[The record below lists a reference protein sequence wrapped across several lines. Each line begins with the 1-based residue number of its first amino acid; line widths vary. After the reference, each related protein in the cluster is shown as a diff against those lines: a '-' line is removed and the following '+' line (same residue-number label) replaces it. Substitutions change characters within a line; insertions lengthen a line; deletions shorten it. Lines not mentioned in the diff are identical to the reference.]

1 MESITIK
8 KIGVNEIESL
18 QKISK
23 QTFIEAFS
31 EENNEEDMSAYL
43 EESLS
48 MIKLREELTNPESQ
62 FYFATLDN
70 QLIGYLKLNFGSAQ
84 TELKEEYGVELERI
98 YVLKEFYGKKAGQ
111 ILYAKALEI
120 AQARNAQYLWLG
132 VWEKNLRAI
141 RFYQKNGFVEFDK
154 HFFRLGKDVQTD
166 IMMKVKLAKPEH

>member
-1 MESITIK
+1 METLTIN

-31 EENNEEDMSAYL
+31 EGNNEEDLSAYL
-43 EESLS
+43 EENLS
-48 MIKLREELTNPESQ
+48 MIKLRAELTNPDSQ
-62 FYFATLDN
+62 FYFATLNDEV
-70 QLIGYLKLNFGSAQ
+70 IGYLKLNFGSAQ
-84 TELKEEYGVELERI
+84 TELEEESGVELERI

-111 ILYAKALEI
+111 LLYAKALEI
-120 AQARNAQYLWLG
+120 AQAVKAQYLWLG

-154 HFFRLGKDVQTD
+154 HLFRLGKDIQTD
-166 IMMKVKLAKPEH
+166 IMMKVEFTEP

>member
-1 MESITIK
+1 METTTIK
-8 KIGVNEIESL
+8 KIGLNEIASL

-31 EENNEEDMSAYL
+31 EENNEDDMNTYL

-48 MIKLREELTNPESQ
+48 MSKLHSELTNPDSQ
-62 FYFATLDN
+62 FYFATIDN
-70 QLIGYLKLNFGSAQ
+70 EVIGYLKLNFGLAQ
-84 TELKEEYGVELERI
+84 TELKDDYGVELERI

-111 ILYAKALEI
+111 LLYAKALEI
-120 AQARNAQYLWLG
+120 AHARNAQYLWLG

-141 RFYQKNGFVEFDK
+141 RFYQKNGFIEFDK

-166 IMMKVKLAKPEH
+166 IMMKVEFAKPQL